1 MKWNKYTT
9 SGKDSV
15 SPKITSKTQF
25 HEFKQI
31 SQPDDYSD
39 SWKGALKCITA

>member
-1 MKWNKYTT
+1 MNCNKGTT

-25 HEFKQI
+25 HDFKQI
-31 SQPDDYSD
+31 SQHGDYSD
-39 SWKGALKCITA
+39 S